1 VSSPPAQVVEAPASA
16 RGRVRAGWRR
26 RLDEAPLRIKVALL
40 LLTGVVWGAV
50 IGMAVAEFDYALWL
64 GAAAV
69 ASLVF
74 ALVGLAMRWIWAP
87 VEQLLDKAQRMA
99 RPDRPLPARSLPVHR
114 RDEIGQLARVLQ
126 QLTIAARREQ
136 SEAKRLRRTLDH
148 EVEQATRRATHH
160 LQQLAMRD
168 PLTGL
173 ANRRFLD
180 QQLGA
185 VLRSCRAT
193 GTELVC
199 VMIDVDNFKAVNDQ
213 LGHSIGDQLLVFI
226 AQLIRAMVRGD
237 DLSVR
242 LGGDEFVVIM
252 PGGTTRRADEFARQ
266 ARQLFHEHARTVLP
280 RQLHCGLSVG
290 VSAAQVDDAQTVQQ
304 LLEQA
309 DRRMYQQKRANHEPT
324 D

>member
-1 VSSPPAQVVEAPASA
+1 
-16 RGRVRAGWRR
+16 
-26 RLDEAPLRIKVALL
+26 
-40 LLTGVVWGAV
+40 
-50 IGMAVAEFDYALWL
+50 MAVAEFDLALWL
-64 GAAAV
+64 GGTAIAG
-69 ASLVF
+69 LVL

-87 VEQLLDKAQRMA
+87 AEQLLEKAQRMA
-99 RPDRPLPARSLPVHR
+99 RPERPLPARSLPVHR

-136 SEAKRLRRTLDH
+136 FEAKRLRRSLDDQ
-148 EVEQATRRATHH
+148 VEQATRRATCH
-160 LQQLAMRD
+160 LQKLAMRD

-185 VLRSCRAT
+185 VLRSCRST

-213 LGHSIGDQLLVFI
+213 LGHSVGDQLLVFI

-242 LGGDEFVVIM
+242 LGGDEFVVVM
-252 PGGTTRRADEFARQ
+252 PGGTTRRASDFAQQ

-280 RQLHCGLSVG
+280 RELRCGLSMG
-290 VSAAQVDDAQTVQQ
+290 ISAAEVDDARTVEQ

-309 DRRMYQQKRANHEPT
+309 DQRMYQAKRANHET
-324 D
+324 AG